1 MGNMSKTSGR
11 NKKTDFKTSVESCLR
26 GYFQNLNGEK
36 AAGLYK
42 MVIEETESALIEAV
56 MEYAEK
62 NQSKAADYLGIT
74 RGTLRKKI
82 KQYGLD
88 K

>member
-1 MGNMSKTSGR
+1 MSKASGKSR
-11 NKKTDFKTSVESCLR
+11 KTHFKENVESCLR
-26 GYFQNLNGEK
+26 GYFQSLNGEK

-42 MVIEETESALIEAV
+42 MVIEEAESALITVV
-56 MEYAEK
+56 MEYAEN

>member
-1 MGNMSKTSGR
+1 MSKTSGR
-11 NKKTDFKTSVESCLR
+11 HTRKTDFKASVETCLR

-36 AAGLYK
+36 AADLYK
-42 MVIEETESALIEAV
+42 LVIEETESALIEAV
-56 MEYAEK
+56 LEYAEN

-82 KQYGLD
+82 KQYGLGRS
-88 K
+88 

>member
-1 MGNMSKTSGR
+1 MSKASGR
-11 NKKTDFKTSVESCLR
+11 GKKTDFKASVESCLQ

-56 MEYAEK
+56 LAYAEN

>member
-1 MGNMSKTSGR
+1 MSKSGR
-11 NKKTDFKTSVESCLR
+11 SKKTDFKASVESSLQR
-26 GYFQNLNGEK
+26 YFQNLNGEK
-36 AAGLYK
+36 AADLYR

-56 MEYAEK
+56 LAYAEN

-88 K
+88 R

>member
-1 MGNMSKTSGR
+1 MSKASAR
-11 NKKTDFKTSVESCLR
+11 SKKTDFKASVESCLR
-26 GYFQNLNGEK
+26 GYFHNLNGEK

-56 MEYAEK
+56 MEYAAK

>member
-1 MGNMSKTSGR
+1 MSKTSGR
-11 NKKTDFKTSVESCLR
+11 GKKTDFKASVESCLQR
-26 GYFQNLNGEK
+26 YFHNLNGEK

-56 MEYAEK
+56 LEYAES

>member
-1 MGNMSKTSGR
+1 MSKTSGR
-11 NKKTDFKTSVESCLR
+11 SKKTDFKESVESCLR
-26 GYFQNLNGEK
+26 RYFHNLNGEK
-36 AAGLYK
+36 AADLYK
-42 MVIEETESALIEAV
+42 MVIAETESALIEAV
-56 MEYAEK
+56 MEYAEN